1 MSVVVLRISM
11 SVTLAGGY
19 RVELLVDDGASGWE
33 QAPRASADLPG
44 DLAVGAPPVDP
55 EGKPISSARAR
66 ELFLSPTTPEK
77 GIEAVGRYLFQLL
90 DAAPVGQEVRKIL
103 KRDPLVPARDRPK
116 HLVLLEIHPPEIAA
130 LPWELLF
137 GDEGWLF
144 RDAGIVFARGGVD
157 HGFKE
162 ATRRWPL
169 KALVVVGCK
178 QAETI
183 GWKDEVLA
191 IQAAFRAFGHFGD
204 LEILQRPTESE
215 LIDAY
220 GQIAPDVLHF
230 IGHGGGELFCW
241 SDAQSRRWPLSPT
254 RILEILKEKGA
265 PRVAFLNACRSS
277 EGALAAAAQ
286 AKTWSITD
294 AFLKGGTRAVV
305 GMQADIPGA
314 AAAAFAKAFY
324 EALLGKGNVVEGRLV
339 HEAVAAARV
348 AMDRSAAPRCEW
360 ALPTL
365 SLLVRP
371 EYVLPIDFGVPT
383 SFEKERTQT
392 HEFRELV
399 KFVDRR
405 LERRSLRRS
414 LDGEAPAAPPGQAAT
429 SSSLLVLEG
438 RSGVG
443 KSMLV
448 HWAMEHCSHRGIRH
462 TCLDL
467 RHAKTHDLV
476 GVLRLIR
483 DGSAER
489 DPPSVLRSGFSSQRE
504 AFSRFNRDLNWILSG
519 KGNKPPDEPPPAFEE
534 DLGLPLEGAKPLD
547 DDAIPRMFASF
558 RAALQAAAAEQ
569 PVLVTLDQFGKLVPG
584 PAGEYLRRHL
594 FDAVA
599 KNAVKG
605 VRMIVVVTPDE
616 RGDGPGK
623 IDLDAISPALQRV
636 EVRPFGSADF
646 EELAREYVV
655 ARYGEVTGKAAE
667 ARERIIRLFAQE
679 LKRPEIL
686 PADLLS
692 LVATLDILVG
702 RSS

>member
-1 MSVVVLRISM
+1 MSVVVLRIPAAGA
-11 SVTLAGGY
+11 SVGSY

-44 DLAVGAPPVDP
+44 DLAVRSPPVDP
-55 EGKPISSARAR
+55 LGKPIGAARAR
-66 ELFLSPTTPEK
+66 ELFLSPTTTEK
-77 GIEAVGRYLFQLL
+77 GIESVGRYLFQLL
-90 DAAPVGQEVRKIL
+90 DEGTVGQEL
-103 KRDPLVPARDRPK
+103 KTLLFRDPLVPATARPK

-144 RDAGIVFARGGVD
+144 RDAGIVFARGRVR
-157 HGFKE
+157 HSFKE
-162 ATRRWPL
+162 EPRRWPL

-178 QAETI
+178 QADTI
-183 GWKDEVLA
+183 GWKEEVLA
-191 IQAAFRAFGHFGD
+191 IVAAFRAFGHFGD
-204 LEILQRPTESE
+204 LEILQRPTEAE
-215 LIDAY
+215 LVNAY
-220 GQIAPDVLHF
+220 GQIAPDVFHF
-230 IGHGGGELFCW
+230 IGHGGGELLCW

-254 RILEILKEKGA
+254 RILEILKEKGP

-277 EGALAAAAQ
+277 DGALAAAAQ
-286 AKTWSITD
+286 EKTWSITD
-294 AFLKGGTRAVV
+294 AFLKVGTRAVV

-324 EALLGKGNVVEGRLV
+324 EALLGKGNVAEGRLV

-371 EYVLPIDFGVPT
+371 EYVLPIDFDVPP
-383 SFEKERTQT
+383 SFEQERTLT
-392 HEFRELV
+392 REFRNLV
-399 KFVDRR
+399 QFVDRR
-405 LERRSLRRS
+405 LERRSLRQS
-414 LDGEAPAAPPGQAAT
+414 LDGESPAAPGQAAT

-448 HWAMEHCSHRGIRH
+448 HWAMEHCAHRGLRY

-467 RHAKTHDLV
+467 RHAKTHDII

-483 DGSAER
+483 DGSADR
-489 DPPSVLRSGFSSQRE
+489 DPSSVLRSGFSAQRE
-504 AFSRFNRDLNWILSG
+504 AFSRFNRDLNWILGG
-519 KGNKPPDEPPPAFEE
+519 KGNKPPDEPPEAFEE
-534 DLGLPLEGAKPLD
+534 DLGLTLSGARSLD
-547 DDAIPRMFASF
+547 DDAIPRMVASF
-558 RAALQAAAAEQ
+558 RAALSAAAASR
-569 PVLVTLDQFGKLVPG
+569 PVLVTLDQFGMLVPG
-584 PAGEYLRRHL
+584 PTGEYLRRHL
-594 FDAVA
+594 FDAIA
-599 KNAVKG
+599 KDTVKG
-605 VRMIVVVTPDE
+605 VRMIVVITPDE

-636 EVRPFGSADF
+636 LVRPFGSADF
-646 EELAREYVV
+646 EELAREYLV
-655 ARYGEVTGKAAE
+655 AKYGEVTGKAAD
-667 ARERIIRLFAQE
+667 AREESIQFFAQR
-679 LKRPEIL
+679 LKLPEIL
-686 PADLLS
+686 PTDLLN
-692 LVATLDILVG
+692 LVASLEMLAG